1 MKKAV
6 IASIALVGV
15 LALTGCRSGG
25 GEEAAPTSS
34 SAAPTSPVTLLSAQE
49 RTVLDQAIEYPKRK
63 PAQVSSTIITLLPG
77 QETGMHK
84 HDAPMYAYIMEGM
97 VTVEYKDGT
106 IKEFGAGSAIME
118 AVGTWHNG
126 KNLGDVPVR
135 ILVVN
140 FGAKGVKN
148 TVAKP

>member
-1 MKKAV
+1 MKTTA
-6 IASIALVGV
+6 IAAFLLSGALV
-15 LALTGCRSGG
+15 LTGCSSGS
-25 GEEAAPTSS
+25 EEAAPASS
-34 SAAPTSPVTLLSAQE
+34 SAVPTAPVTLLSAQE
-49 RTVLDQAIEYPKRK
+49 KTVLDQAIEYPKRK
-63 PAQVSSTIITLLPG
+63 PAQVSSAIITLLPG

-84 HDAPMYAYIMEGM
+84 HDAPMYAYILDGI

-106 IKEFGAGSAIME
+106 IKEFGAGSALME
-118 AVGTWHNG
+118 AIGTWHNG
-126 KNLGDVPVR
+126 RNLGDVPVR